1 MDGAVDA
8 VLPQPASNNDVKQR
22 TRIRVVPCVC
32 SENVR
37 SITLANGPSHMRL
50 LKIYTDVSFGE
61 ILEVP

>member
-8 VLPQPASNNDVKQR
+8 VLPQPASTNDVKQT
-22 TRIRVVPCVC
+22 TRIRVLLCVC

-37 SITLANGPSHMRL
+37 SIPLANGPSRMRL

-61 ILEVP
+61 ILKVP